1 MYNMKERTSK
11 AMDSVILEEVAQ
23 GKELS
28 IRNNEDITDAE
39 IIEDDDKFW
48 AEENHPNFIESN
60 TSAISLEELTTKNI
74 IPTFS
79 DNTLTI
85 SHQNFIGAVTKVA
98 EQVFGGLTPVECRVS
113 HPIIGRIPS
122 AQHKKASELRED
134 EKTVFYQRLAWV
146 AHVKNLTRTINNQT
160 VHLCIGGVRSYSED
174 KLYRTQT
181 AMKFKIFVGW
191 KVRVCSNLCLTC
203 DGFSG
208 TIECMTE
215 ADIMQ
220 KALEL
225 FSGFNPHKEE
235 TLGLLENLRNTEI
248 SEELFCK
255 IIGRLRLYQF
265 LPVNEQ
271 KLLPSLEIGDQ
282 AVNAMVKGYVSNPNF
297 GKKEGEILTCW
308 NLLQLANEAVKGSY
322 IDTWLDRN
330 QNCTDFALGIQK
342 AIEGNDTEGYS
353 WFLH

>member
-1 MYNMKERTSK
+1 MKATKRQT
-11 AMDSVILEEVAQ
+11 ADSIKEQAAVIT
-23 GKELS
+23 
-28 IRNNEDITDAE
+28 N
-39 IIEDDDKFW
+39 IEDTVTVSEEKQKF
-48 AEENHPNFIESN
+48 HPNFIESN
-60 TSAISLEELTTKNI
+60 TSAITLEELTEKNV
-74 IPTFS
+74 IPTFC
-79 DNTLTI
+79 DNSLTI
-85 SHQNFIGAVTKVA
+85 SHQNFIGAVTGAA

-122 AQHKKASELRED
+122 AQYKKASELAED
-134 EKTVFYQRLAWV
+134 EKTIFYQRLAWV
-146 AHVKNLTRTINNQT
+146 AHVDNLTCTINNQT

-225 FSGFNPHKEE
+225 FNAFNPKKEE
-235 TLGLLENLRNTEI
+235 TLNTLENLQSTEI
-248 SEELFCK
+248 PEKLFCK

-265 LPVNEQ
+265 LPVSKQ
-271 KLLPSLEIGDQ
+271 KNLPSLEIGDQ
-282 AVNAMVKGYVSNPNF
+282 AVNAMVKGYVSNPDF
-297 GKKEGEILTCW
+297 GKNSGENITCW
-308 NLLQLANEAVKGSY
+308 NLLQLSNEAAKSAY
-322 IDTWLDRN
+322 IDRWLERN
-330 QNCTDFALGIQK
+330 RNCTDFALGIQR
-342 AIEGNDTEGYS
+342 AIEGNDTEGYD
-353 WFLH
+353 WFLN

>member
-1 MYNMKERTSK
+1 MKEKTSK
-11 AMDSVILEEVAQ
+11 VTDSLIMGEVASE
-23 GKELS
+23 KELS

-235 TLGLLENLRNTEI
+235 TLRLLENLRNTEI
-248 SEELFCK
+248 SEELFC
-255 IIGRLRLYQF
+255 
-265 LPVNEQ
+265 P
-271 KLLPSLEIGDQ
+271 
-282 AVNAMVKGYVSNPNF
+282 
-297 GKKEGEILTCW
+297 
-308 NLLQLANEAVKGSY
+308 
-322 IDTWLDRN
+322 
-330 QNCTDFALGIQK
+330 
-342 AIEGNDTEGYS
+342 
-353 WFLH
+353 